1 MTLKWE
7 PLPHPVAVRQT
18 TPEPQ
23 TGVSAIPAV
32 GDQAG
37 AGEGSQSCRGL
48 SLARPQ
54 LSHLQMGLKRD
65 LSHSPTQGVVLGK
78 LSAEQVLSGTT
89 VISNQLDG
97 RHWKEPRD
105 NLPLPAAGLWGAPG
119 CGMGGSIG
127 LDTLGSCLPCT
138 ATCWSPLT
146 CCVPSSGLSRDA
158 RTARSPGQGTRHRS
172 GPERKWIF

>member
-1 MTLKWE
+1 MTLKWV
-7 PLPHPVAVRQT
+7 PLPHLVAVRQT

-23 TGVSAIPAV
+23 TGVSAVPAV

-37 AGEGSQSCRGL
+37 AGEGPQSCRGL

-54 LSHLQMGLKRD
+54 LSHLQMGPKRD

-78 LSAEQVLSGTT
+78 LLAEQVLSGTT

-105 NLPLPAAGLWGAPG
+105 TAPPPLASGEPLGAGWGEHRLGHPG
-119 CGMGGSIG
+119 ILSALHCHVLEPSR
-127 LDTLGSCLPCT
+127 
-138 ATCWSPLT
+138 
-146 CCVPSSGLSRDA
+146 CVPSSGLSRDT
-158 RTARSPGQGTRHRS
+158 RTARSSGQGTRHCS
-172 GPERKWIF
+172 GLERKWIF

>member
-1 MTLKWE
+1 MTLKWA

-23 TGVSAIPAV
+23 TGVSAVPAV
-32 GDQAG
+32 GGQAG

-48 SLARPQ
+48 SLAGPQ
-54 LSHLQMGLKRD
+54 PSHLQMGLKRD

-105 NLPLPAAGLWGAPG
+105 HHPPAAGLWGAPG
-119 CGMGGSIG
+119 CGVGGSIG

-138 ATCWSPLT
+138 ATC
-146 CCVPSSGLSRDA
+146 
-158 RTARSPGQGTRHRS
+158 
-172 GPERKWIF
+172 